1 MAEQKNSVVG
11 DVRGKIGDYLYRQ
24 VNGKRIVTKASST
37 YTLSQLPHEIDKR
50 SKQKVN
56 GKFASV
62 INSNPLLHYIWNKKK
77 APCVNGYNKIN
88 KVNYHPCEPYGPSAK
103 AQITPGGFKLE
114 AEEIT
119 IKPGSVEI
127 TLRPIHL
134 KKNEAIIL
142 YILILSLSSPKRRS
156 KNTNDFEFLL
166 LENYR
171 EEGPKLIFNLDK
183 EKTALAKKYKNKT
196 IFLAAITM
204 NNEGSIE
211 RWSETLG
218 RDYLNLNQYRLGNRV
233 YYFSTRIERIREILN
248 KEEFIR

>member
-88 KVNYHPCEPYGPSAK
+88 KVNYHPCESYGPSAK

-119 IKPGSVEI
+119 IKPGSIEI
-127 TLRPIHL
+127 TLQPVNM

-142 YILILSLSSPKRRS
+142 YILILSLSSP
-156 KNTNDFEFLL
+156 
-166 LENYR
+166 
-171 EEGPKLIFNLDK
+171 
-183 EKTALAKKYKNKT
+183 T

-218 RDYLNLNQYRLGNRV
+218 RDYL
-233 YYFSTRIERIREILN
+233 ILN
-248 KEEFIR
+248 NKMISTTNTR